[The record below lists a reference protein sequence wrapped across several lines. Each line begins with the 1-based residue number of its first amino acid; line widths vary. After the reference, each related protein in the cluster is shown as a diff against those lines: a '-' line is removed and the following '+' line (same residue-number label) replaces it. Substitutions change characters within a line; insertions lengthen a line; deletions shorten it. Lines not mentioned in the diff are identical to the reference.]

1 MAVSVAQ
8 RSTTREILRA
18 AHEGHVTTAQ
28 LALATGAAESTA
40 RRWVQGI
47 RAPAGEHAT
56 RGLELA
62 SIIDRLVQVMDAEY
76 IPVWLSKPTPR
87 LEDRRPVDAMAAGD
101 YREVSRLVASLEGMP
116 VS

>member
-1 MAVSVAQ
+1 LMTVSIAQ

-28 LALATGAAESTA
+28 LALATGAAEITA

-47 RAPAGEHAT
+47 RVPAGEHAT

-62 SIIDRLVQVMDAEY
+62 PIIDRLSAQD
-76 IPVWLSKPTPR
+76 P
-87 LEDRRPVDAMAAGD
+87 AATTGLND
-101 YREVSRLVASLEGMP
+101 G
-116 VS
+116 